1 MDETIER
8 ARRDGF
14 VSTLLGRRRPLRDIS
29 SRNATVRAAAERNA
43 VNTPVQGSAADL
55 IKLAMVRVHRA
66 LAERRLR
73 SRLVLQIHDE
83 LLLDCPAAEIDEVS
97 ALVREA
103 MEGALALAVPL
114 KVDVGVGSNW
124 LEAH

>member
-1 MDETIER
+1 
-8 ARRDGF
+8 
-14 VSTLLGRRRPLRDIS
+14 
-29 SRNATVRAAAERNA
+29 
-43 VNTPVQGSAADL
+43 
-55 IKLAMVRVHRA
+55 MVRVHRA

-83 LLLDCPAAEIDEVS
+83 LLLDCPAAEVDEVS